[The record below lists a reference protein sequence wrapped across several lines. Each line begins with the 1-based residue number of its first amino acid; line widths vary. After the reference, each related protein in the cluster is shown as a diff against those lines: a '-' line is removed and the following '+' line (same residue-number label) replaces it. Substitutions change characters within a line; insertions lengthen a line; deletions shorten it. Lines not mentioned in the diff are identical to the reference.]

1 MKRSWRDVFYTA
13 YEGVVATF
21 RTERNFRIHV
31 LATLVIVAAGWF
43 FDVSQ
48 VDWILLILA
57 ISLVLGTE
65 LLNTAVEATVNLFSP
80 DIHPL
85 AKKAK
90 DAAAGAVLI
99 SSLAAAVIGLIV
111 FWDPFWIWF
120 QALSS
125 SATSGSS
132 GISR

>member
-65 LLNTAVEATVNLFSP
+65 LMNTAVEATVNLFSP

-132 GISR
+132 GISQ

>member
-43 FDVSQ
+43 FDVSE

-57 ISLVLGTE
+57 IALVLGTE
-65 LLNTAVEATVNLFSP
+65 LMNTAVEATVNLFSP
-80 DIHPL
+80 DLHPL

-120 QALSS
+120 QSLSS

-132 GISR
+132 GMSR

>member
-43 FDVSQ
+43 FDVSE

-57 ISLVLGTE
+57 IALVLGTE
-65 LLNTAVEATVNLFSP
+65 LMNTAVEATVNLFSP
-80 DIHPL
+80 DLHPL

-120 QALSS
+120 QGLSS

-132 GISR
+132 GMSR